1 MSKAMKKQVLR
12 ILVGLTG
19 LSGFGVIVA
28 EVLKKWQFV
37 DSGTS
42 RLWTVG
48 PILALFLAHETLRST
63 RLGLQ
68 ARLSP
73 QSYNALSNILKI
85 LLLITSLAVL
95 ISIPFLWY
103 GVIEE
108 LAKSKR

>member
-1 MSKAMKKQVLR
+1 MKKQVLR

-28 EVLKKWQFV
+28 EVLKKWQIV

-42 RLWTVG
+42 NLWTVG
-48 PILALFLAHETLRST
+48 PILALFLAREALRST

-68 ARLSP
+68 AKLSP
-73 QSYNALSNILKI
+73 QSYKALSIVLKI
-85 LLLITSLAVL
+85 LLLIASLAVL